1 MGDDPQREVGSTLAG
16 RYGGPRADLSI
27 ARMSVAAAWNVQ
39 GDATRT
45 TLPADFARMFG
56 VPLPQAPN
64 TTFRAVAA
72 TGFAHSTGAAQGGRL
87 IALWL
92 GPRSWL
98 LVEST
103 RDAKPAQLVDFDG
116 HRDALNASGGALFD
130 VSASRV
136 AFTLRGAH
144 AGDVLA
150 RGCPLDFGLQA
161 FAPGTCAQSVFG
173 PVSTL
178 FYRHIARD
186 AFTLLVARSLSAD
199 AWHSLCRAAA
209 PEGYVVAP
217 PSMLDAD

>member
-1 MGDDPQREVGSTLAG
+1 MSDDPQPEVGAMLAG
-16 RYGGPRADLSI
+16 HYGGPGADLSI
-27 ARMSVAAAWNVQ
+27 ARVSVAAAWNVQ
-39 GDATRT
+39 GDATRS

-56 VPLPQAPN
+56 VPLPRAPN
-64 TTFRAVAA
+64 TTFRTVAA
-72 TGFAHSTGAAQGGRL
+72 AAVQSAGMAEADHL

-92 GPRSWL
+92 GSRSWL

-103 RDAKPAQLVDFDG
+103 RDAKPAKLVDFDV

-136 AFTLRGAH
+136 AFTLRGVH

-150 RGCPLDFGLQA
+150 RGCPLDFHTQA

-173 PVSTL
+173 PVSAL
-178 FYRHIARD
+178 FYRHVARD
-186 AFTLLVARSLSAD
+186 AFTLLVARSLCAD

-217 PSMLDAD
+217 QSMLDAD